1 MPPKSIAVSDERLR
15 PPAEPEAKPFIVPP
29 VHAILI
35 WVALAL
41 ASPGR
46 APSADEQRLYDE
58 GLRAFQ
64 AGDAR
69 AAEKAWKAGYAVGRD
84 PAFLVHIAEAQEKAG
99 APAEAADTY
108 RHYLREAPDA
118 ADRADIEQRIAR
130 LAPGAPPGAAPP
142 AAPAP
147 AETPGEFGAT
157 PPTPDLH
164 PPVAQHADNAP
175 APAPGGKLPAGPTPE
190 DTGWNRYNITAV
202 ASASAAAL
210 ALGVAGLFAAEVS
223 SDEDDIRRLVNFRD
237 QTNSNPLQY
246 SAIASQYEQAMADG
260 PRHARYAKIAL
271 GVSLVTA
278 AIAAT
283 CFVLDARLGAEP
295 AVAVAPDGRGLAATG
310 GVRWSF

>member
-1 MPPKSIAVSDERLR
+1 M
-15 PPAEPEAKPFIVPP
+15 
-29 VHAILI
+29 HAILS
-35 WVALAL
+35 WAALAL

-46 APSADEQRLYDE
+46 APSAEEQRLYDD

-69 AAEKAWKAGYAVGRD
+69 AAEKAWKAGYAAGHD
-84 PAFLVHIAEAQEKAG
+84 PAFLVHIGEAQEKAG

-108 RHYLREAPDA
+108 RHYLRDAPDA

-130 LAPGAPPGAAPP
+130 LAPAAAPAAAPP

-147 AETPGEFGAT
+147 AETPGEFGGT

-175 APAPGGKLPAGPTPE
+175 APTPESKRPTGPTPE

-202 ASASAAAL
+202 ATASAAAL
-210 ALGVAGLFAAEVS
+210 ALGVAGLFAAEVA
-223 SDEDDIRRLVNFRD
+223 SDEDDIKRLVNFRD
-237 QTNSNPLQY
+237 QTNNNPLQY
-246 SAIASQYEQAMADG
+246 SAISSQYEQAMADG

-271 GVSLVTA
+271 GISLVTA
-278 AIAAT
+278 AVSAT
-283 CFVLDARLGAEP
+283 FFVLDARLGAEP
-295 AVAVAPDGRGLAATG
+295 AVAIAPDGHAATG

>member
-1 MPPKSIAVSDERLR
+1 
-15 PPAEPEAKPFIVPP
+15 

-35 WVALAL
+35 WAALAL

-46 APSADEQRLYDE
+46 APSAEEQRLYDD

-69 AAEKAWKAGYAVGRD
+69 AAEKAWKAGYAAGHD
-84 PAFLVHIAEAQEKAG
+84 PAFLVHIGEAQEKAG

-130 LAPGAPPGAAPP
+130 LAPAAAPAAAPP

-147 AETPGEFGAT
+147 AETPGEFGGT

-175 APAPGGKLPAGPTPE
+175 APTPGSKRPAGPTPE

-202 ASASAAAL
+202 ATASAAAL
-210 ALGVAGLFAAEVS
+210 ALGVAGLFAAEVA
-223 SDEDDIRRLVNFRD
+223 SDEDDIKRLVNFRD
-237 QTNSNPLQY
+237 QTNNNPLQY
-246 SAIASQYEQAMADG
+246 SAISSQYEQAMADG

-271 GVSLVTA
+271 GISLVTA
-278 AIAAT
+278 AVSAT
-283 CFVLDARLGAEP
+283 FFMLDARLGAEP
-295 AVAVAPDGRGLAATG
+295 AVAIAPDGHAATG

>member
-1 MPPKSIAVSDERLR
+1 
-15 PPAEPEAKPFIVPP
+15 

-35 WVALAL
+35 WAALAL

-46 APSADEQRLYDE
+46 APSAEEQRLYDD

-69 AAEKAWKAGYAVGRD
+69 AAEKAWKAGYAAGHD
-84 PAFLVHIAEAQEKAG
+84 PAFLVHIGEAQEKAG

-130 LAPGAPPGAAPP
+130 LAPAAAPAAAPP

-147 AETPGEFGAT
+147 AETPGEFGGT

-175 APAPGGKLPAGPTPE
+175 APTPGSKRPAGPTPE

-202 ASASAAAL
+202 ATASAAAL
-210 ALGVAGLFAAEVS
+210 ALGVAGLFAAEVA
-223 SDEDDIRRLVNFRD
+223 SDEDDIKRLVNFRD
-237 QTNSNPLQY
+237 QTNNNPLQY
-246 SAIASQYEQAMADG
+246 SAISSQYEQAMADG

-271 GVSLVTA
+271 GISLVTA
-278 AIAAT
+278 AVSAT
-283 CFVLDARLGAEP
+283 FFVLDARLGAEP
-295 AVAVAPDGRGLAATG
+295 AVAIAPDGHAATG

>member
-1 MPPKSIAVSDERLR
+1 M
-15 PPAEPEAKPFIVPP
+15 
-29 VHAILI
+29 HAILI
-35 WVALAL
+35 WAALAL

-46 APSADEQRLYDE
+46 APSAEEQRLYDD

-69 AAEKAWKAGYAVGRD
+69 AAEKAWKAGYAAGHD
-84 PAFLVHIAEAQEKAG
+84 PAFLVHIGEAQEKAG

-130 LAPGAPPGAAPP
+130 LAPAAAPAAAPP

-147 AETPGEFGAT
+147 AETPGEFGGT

-175 APAPGGKLPAGPTPE
+175 APTPESKRPTGPTPE

-202 ASASAAAL
+202 ATASAAAL
-210 ALGVAGLFAAEVS
+210 ALGVAGLFAAEVA
-223 SDEDDIRRLVNFRD
+223 SDEDDIKRLVNFRD
-237 QTNSNPLQY
+237 QTNNNPLQY
-246 SAIASQYEQAMADG
+246 SAISSQYEQAMADG

-271 GVSLVTA
+271 GISLVTA
-278 AIAAT
+278 AVSAT
-283 CFVLDARLGAEP
+283 FFVLDARLGAEP
-295 AVAVAPDGRGLAATG
+295 AVAIAPDGHAATG

>member
-1 MPPKSIAVSDERLR
+1 M
-15 PPAEPEAKPFIVPP
+15 
-29 VHAILI
+29 HALLIL
-35 WVALAL
+35 AASFSLA
-41 ASPGR
+41 ASSAR
-46 APSADEQRLYDE
+46 APSAEEQRLYDD

-69 AAEKAWKAGYAVGRD
+69 AAEKAWKAGYAAGHD
-84 PAFLVHIAEAQEKAG
+84 PAFLVHIGEAQEKAG

-130 LAPGAPPGAAPP
+130 LAPAAPPVAAPP
-142 AAPAP
+142 ATPAP

-175 APAPGGKLPAGPTPE
+175 APAPGGKAGPTPD

-202 ASASAAAL
+202 ATASAAAL

-223 SDEDDIRRLVNFRD
+223 SDEDDVRRLVNFRD
-237 QTNSNPLQY
+237 QTNGNPLQY

-271 GVSLVTA
+271 GISLVTA
-278 AIAAT
+278 AVAAT
-283 CFVLDARLGAEP
+283 FFVLDARLGAEP
-295 AVAVAPDGRGLAATG
+295 AVAVAPDGHGLAATG
-310 GVRWSF
+310 GLRWSF

>member
-1 MPPKSIAVSDERLR
+1 M
-15 PPAEPEAKPFIVPP
+15 
-29 VHAILI
+29 HAILI
-35 WVALAL
+35 WAALAL

-46 APSADEQRLYDE
+46 APSAEEQRLYDD

-69 AAEKAWKAGYAVGRD
+69 AAEKAWKAGYAAGHD
-84 PAFLVHIAEAQEKAG
+84 PAFLVHIGEAQEKAG

-130 LAPGAPPGAAPP
+130 LAPAAAPAAAPP

-147 AETPGEFGAT
+147 AETPGEFGGT

-175 APAPGGKLPAGPTPE
+175 APTPGSKRPAGPTPE

-202 ASASAAAL
+202 ATASAAAL
-210 ALGVAGLFAAEVS
+210 ALGVAGLFAAEVA
-223 SDEDDIRRLVNFRD
+223 SDEDDIKRLVNFRD
-237 QTNSNPLQY
+237 QTNNNPLQY
-246 SAIASQYEQAMADG
+246 SAISSQYEQAMADG

-271 GVSLVTA
+271 GISLVTA
-278 AIAAT
+278 AVSAT
-283 CFVLDARLGAEP
+283 FFVLDARLGAEP
-295 AVAVAPDGRGLAATG
+295 AVAIAPDGHAATG

>member
-1 MPPKSIAVSDERLR
+1 
-15 PPAEPEAKPFIVPP
+15 

-35 WVALAL
+35 WAALAL

-46 APSADEQRLYDE
+46 APSAEEQRLYDD

-69 AAEKAWKAGYAVGRD
+69 AAEKAWKAGYAAGHD
-84 PAFLVHIAEAQEKAG
+84 PAFLVHIGEAQEKAG

-130 LAPGAPPGAAPP
+130 LAPAAAPAAAPP

-147 AETPGEFGAT
+147 AETPGEFGGT

-175 APAPGGKLPAGPTPE
+175 APTPESKRPTGPTPE

-202 ASASAAAL
+202 ATASAAAL
-210 ALGVAGLFAAEVS
+210 ALGVAGLFAAEVA
-223 SDEDDIRRLVNFRD
+223 SDEDDIKRLVNFRD
-237 QTNSNPLQY
+237 QTNNNPLQY
-246 SAIASQYEQAMADG
+246 SAISSQYEQAMADG

-271 GVSLVTA
+271 GISLVTA
-278 AIAAT
+278 AVSAT
-283 CFVLDARLGAEP
+283 FFVLDARLGAEP
-295 AVAVAPDGRGLAATG
+295 AVAIAPDGHAATG